1 MRFATLLALLF
12 LMSGCSSAKI
22 NHQITMADTAWI
34 QKGITTRSEMQMRFG
49 SPNFEVPEYSG
60 STRETTSTTSPR
72 NDQDTPAT
80 KSTANVQPPNDTKAT
95 YLHPKSSA
103 DVQTREDRFWVTY
116 DPNNVVKDFG
126 FAGPPIQ
133 KSTNAQP

>member
-1 MRFATLLALLF
+1 MRFVTLFALLF
-12 LMSGCSSAKI
+12 LMIGCSSAKI
-22 NHQITMADTAWI
+22 NHQITM
-34 QKGITTRSEMQMRFG
+34 E
-49 SPNFEVPEYSG
+49 
-60 STRETTSTTSPR
+60 
-72 NDQDTPAT
+72 DTPAT

-95 YLHPKSSA
+95 YLHPKSSTN
-103 DVQTREDRFWVTY
+103 VQTREDRFWVTY